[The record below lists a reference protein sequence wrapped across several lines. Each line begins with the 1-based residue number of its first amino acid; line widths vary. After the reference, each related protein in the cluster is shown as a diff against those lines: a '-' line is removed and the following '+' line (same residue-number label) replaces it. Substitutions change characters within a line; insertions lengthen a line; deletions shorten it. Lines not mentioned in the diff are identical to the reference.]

1 MAHAHDLLSI
11 SAELRNVTVIDDTPT
26 GWTTPIASGFWKTRG
41 ATRGGEL
48 DGFVRV
54 AVGDKREEV
63 WEGGA
68 QVLSSAYLS
77 IKLVTLLALLW

>member
-1 MAHAHDLLSI
+1 MDLLHI

-26 GWTTPIASGFWKTRG
+26 GWTTTIASGFWRK
-41 ATRGGEL
+41 TRGGEL

-54 AVGDKREEV
+54 AVGDKREEE

-68 QVLSSAYLS
+68 RVLSSAYVS